1 VRAVL
6 PLVLSAIPFGI
17 LYGALAMEAKLSPGA
32 AIAMSMFVFAGSSQF
47 VGANLVRNLAPV
59 PVIVLTTFVV
69 NLRHALYS
77 ATLAPYLKH
86 LGQKWL
92 LPLGFLLTDEAFAV
106 TISRFE
112 GEHGDSPYRHW
123 YMFGAELAM
132 YLNWQACT
140 IIGVLAGSLMG
151 DTAGLGLDFAMSVTF
166 IGIVVPLIRNR
177 PMVVAAVVAG
187 VVALLTFQ
195 LENKVGLMLSAA
207 AGITAGYISEVMSPE
222 SPVANTSQ
230 SHDSGLQT
238 HDLTGETR

>member
-1 VRAVL
+1 MTHTYTRSGEFWAGARAVL

-17 LYGALAMEAKLSPGA
+17 LYGALALEANLSPA
-32 AIAMSMFVFAGSSQF
+32 AALAMSIFVFAGSSQF
-47 VGANLVRNLAPV
+47 VGANLVKNLAPI

-92 LPLGFLLTDEAFAV
+92 LPLGFMMTDEAFAV
-106 TISRFE
+106 TVSRFE
-112 GEHGDSPYRHW
+112 GEHGDSPHRHW

-132 YLNWQACT
+132 YVNWQICT
-140 IIGVLAGSLMG
+140 IIGIVAGSLMG
-151 DTAGLGLDFAMSVTF
+151 DTSGLGLEFAMSVTF

-187 VVALLTFQ
+187 VVALFTFQ
-195 LENKVGLMLSAA
+195 LENKIGLMLSAT
-207 AGITAGYISEVMSPE
+207 AGIAAGYISEVMSKGK
-222 SPVANTSQ
+222 SS
-230 SHDSGLQT
+230 
-238 HDLTGETR
+238 

>member
-1 VRAVL
+1 MTISHPSTRSSEFWAGARAVL

-17 LYGALAMEAKLSPGA
+17 LYGALAIEAQLSPAA

-47 VGANLVRNLAPV
+47 VGAGLVRDLAPI
-59 PVIVLTTFVV
+59 PVIVLTTFIV

-92 LPLGFLLTDEAFAV
+92 LPLGFMLTDEAFAV

-112 GEHGDSPYRHW
+112 GEQGDSPHRHW

-132 YLNWQACT
+132 YLNWQVCT

-187 VVALLTFQ
+187 GVALLTFQ
-195 LENKVGLMLSAA
+195 LDNKIGLMLAAA
-207 AGITAGYISEVMSPE
+207 AGIAAGYIAE
-222 SPVANTSQ
+222 S
-230 SHDSGLQT
+230 LQ
-238 HDLTGETR
+238 EQPA

>member
-1 VRAVL
+1 MTSSQPSTRSGEFWAGARAVL

-17 LYGALAMEAKLSPGA
+17 LYGALAIEAKLSPAA
-32 AIAMSMFVFAGSSQF
+32 AIGMSMFVFAGSSQF
-47 VGANLVRNLAPV
+47 VGAGLVRDLAPI
-59 PVIVLTTFVV
+59 PVIVLTTFIV

-77 ATLAPYLKH
+77 ATLSPYLKH

-112 GEHGDSPYRHW
+112 GENGASPHRHW

-132 YLNWQACT
+132 YINWQVCT

-187 VVALLTFQ
+187 IVALFTFQ
-195 LENKVGLMLSAA
+195 MENKVGLMLSAA
-207 AGITAGYISEVMSPE
+207 AGIAAGYISEVMSDE
-222 SPVANTSQ
+222 
-230 SHDSGLQT
+230 
-238 HDLTGETR
+238 